1 MNTTSIYGKQ
11 SGHTAPRLF
20 GCDAWN
26 QVLPVRRTLAQ
37 KLSETRASI
46 REQPGRGLSC

>member
-1 MNTTSIYGKQ
+1 MHLLGYDVGMTSETIYAKQ

-26 QVLPVRRTLAQ
+26 QVLPMRR
-37 KLSETRASI
+37 I
-46 REQPGRGLSC
+46 